1 MCRDI
6 QKKADK
12 DYNELSKAYDELENS
27 ICDEEQKQVYILQLQ
42 KLCDIIEQ
50 QEDDKKNVAKSLKE
64 LQVSG
69 IEQFSYQV
77 DMINYLA
84 EMLTIIEEKVAKK

>member
-27 ICDEEQKQVYILQLQ
+27 ICDEEQKQVYIQQLQ
-42 KLCDIIEQ
+42 ELCDIIE
-50 QEDDKKNVAKSLKE
+50 
-64 LQVSG
+64 
-69 IEQFSYQV
+69 
-77 DMINYLA
+77 
-84 EMLTIIEEKVAKK
+84 